1 MLPRSEVP
9 ENFIPA
15 QATARVTTFSFPLFI
30 LSGAPPGRLLSQWN
44 HFSAAPGASESHTWK
59 IASPGRWSVLPL
71 SLSGCPVA
79 GRGQNLSQ
87 SAFHVKRIFDF
98 FYSHLA
104 IFHRTHWLFSYLT
117 KIHLSVNFSPGAIPC
132 PFFLLFIHK
141 VKLKFDPIDIPQI
154 AWEAASAAAYALYH
168 PHSPQS
174 LNKEL

>member
-1 MLPRSEVP
+1 VLPRSEVP

-79 GRGQNLSQ
+79 GRGRSLSQ
-87 SAFHVKRIFDF
+87 HLSGVKRIFNF
-98 FYSHLA
+98 FCTSF
-104 IFHRTHWLFSYLT
+104 IFFFT
-117 KIHLSVNFSPGAIPC
+117 KH
-132 PFFLLFIHK
+132 
-141 VKLKFDPIDIPQI
+141 
-154 AWEAASAAAYALYH
+154 
-168 PHSPQS
+168 
-174 LNKEL
+174 